1 MDEKRLVADVEGGG
15 VGGNGLAHD
24 VRPGV
29 DEALLEK
36 GRLEALIP
44 EVLEDYFLD
53 EGTIAFEHRA
63 DLRFTNLRFTI
74 YFAVVHVENFV
85 VVGGGGE
92 DLVEMRAVGVGDEN
106 LTELLSS
113 DEDDNLFDAAGIEFV
128 EDVVEE

>member
-1 MDEKRLVADVEGGG
+1 MDEECLVADVEGGG

-29 DEALLEK
+29 DEALLKK
-36 GRLEALIP
+36 GRLETLIP
-44 EVLEDYFLD
+44 EVLEDNVLD

-63 DLRFTNLRFTI
+63 DLRFTDLRFTI
-74 YFAVVHVENFV
+74 YFAAVHVENFV

-92 DLVEMRAVGVGDEN
+92 DLVEMGTVGVGDED
-106 LTELLSS
+106 LTELLSG
-113 DEDDNLFDAAGIEFV
+113 DEGDNLLDTAGIEFV